1 MKIHFFGISGRAID
15 TTNIGRRIV
24 MEGRKLLA
32 IDEEEIMAKARASA
46 TKLWQ
51 RF

>member
-1 MKIHFFGISGRAID
+1 MLD
-15 TTNIGRRIV
+15 
-24 MEGRKLLA
+24 RKLPG
-32 IDEEEIMAKARASA
+32 IDEDEIMAKARVSA

>member
-1 MKIHFFGISGRAID
+1 VMR
-15 TTNIGRRIV
+15 NRELIG
-24 MEGRKLLA
+24 
-32 IDEEEIMAKARASA
+32 IDEEEITANARVSA